1 MSMTIAKPIDLISR
15 YITLRDKMQAA
26 DKEYAEWRKL
36 HFDSPMKEIEDHFT
50 NLFEETGA
58 DNMKTKSGTVY
69 RKLNSSVTTAD
80 GAALREYVIAGQLW
94 ELVDWRPNKTQVV
107 DLIKAGK
114 EPPPGINYSTHMS
127 IHIQRPKE

>member
-36 HFDSPMKEIEDHFT
+36 HFDTPMKEIEDHFT

-69 RKLNSSVTTAD
+69 RKLNSSVTTA
-80 GAALREYVIAGQLW
+80 
-94 ELVDWRPNKTQVV
+94 V